1 MWYNDYNNFPNVLM
15 NYIVYIII
23 TYSSVVTKEYSSVPQ
38 SSVGEQSLNE
48 LRQLVVEQ
56 QQNMNTLRQQMDRQK
71 EEMMERFQQLLVTS
85 FEQQENVVAKKTEK
99 QRIL

>member
-23 TYSSVVTKEYSSVPQ
+23 TYSSVVTKEYSGVPQ
-38 SSVGEQSLNE
+38 RSVGEQSLNE
-48 LRQLVVEQ
+48 LCQLVVEQ

-71 EEMMERFQQLLVTS
+71 EEMIERFQQLLVTS
-85 FEQQENVVAKKTEK
+85 FEEQQKCCC
-99 QRIL
+99 